1 MSIDMTPLEITPAEL
16 KQRLDA
22 GERLALIDVR
32 EPSEFQQARIE
43 SAELIPMRTVP
54 AQLQKIEGYSDE
66 GDVVVFCHHGVRS
79 LQVADWLR
87 QNGVLNAQSMG
98 GGIDRW
104 SIEIDP
110 SVPRYF

>member
-1 MSIDMTPLEITPAEL
+1 MQPLEITPAEL

-32 EPSEFQQARIE
+32 EPSEFQQARID

-66 GDVVVFCHHGVRS
+66 VDIVVFCHHGVRS

-87 QNGVLNAQSMG
+87 QNGVSNAQSMA

-110 SVPRYF
+110 SVPRY